1 MSALNRDKQNKMDEL
16 MVINTW
22 ICLMSLR
29 ADIPN
34 MVIRG
39 TQLRLL
45 KDIDTLMM
53 FSFSAFVFKKIVL
66 TVVLILTQVLAVSLG
81 EG

>member
-1 MSALNRDKQNKMDEL
+1 MLESLCLNWSGNRIFVILEESEEGAEESKICPCLNRDKQNKMDEL

-22 ICLMSLR
+22 ICVMSLR

-45 KDIDTLMM
+45 LVC
-53 FSFSAFVFKKIVL
+53 VFF
-66 TVVLILTQVLAVSLG
+66 
-81 EG
+81 

>member
-1 MSALNRDKQNKMDEL
+1 MLESLCLNWIGNRIFVILEESEDVAEESKICPCLNRDKQNKMDEL

-22 ICLMSLR
+22 ICVMSLR

-45 KDIDTLMM
+45 LVC
-53 FSFSAFVFKKIVL
+53 VFF
-66 TVVLILTQVLAVSLG
+66 
-81 EG
+81 